1 MTTDMILDYIG
12 IGTDAI
18 AAQEDDLT
26 LNLSITD
33 TDERFFIR
41 RTGGVLLIYSG
52 ENRDNADCTVT
63 CRRLQLLGLM
73 MGNADA
79 GDGITVEGDETVPAR
94 LVRYM
99 TPFAQTFDIVEP

>member
-18 AAQEDDLT
+18 AAQDDDLT
-26 LNLSITD
+26 LNLHITD
-33 TDERFFIR
+33 TEERFFIR
-41 RTGGVLLIYSG
+41 RASGVLLVYSG

-73 MGNADA
+73 MGNKDAADA
-79 GDGITVEGDETVPAR
+79 IAVEGDETVPAR
-94 LVRYM
+94 LVRYI
-99 TPFAQTFDIVEP
+99 TPFAQTFNIVEP